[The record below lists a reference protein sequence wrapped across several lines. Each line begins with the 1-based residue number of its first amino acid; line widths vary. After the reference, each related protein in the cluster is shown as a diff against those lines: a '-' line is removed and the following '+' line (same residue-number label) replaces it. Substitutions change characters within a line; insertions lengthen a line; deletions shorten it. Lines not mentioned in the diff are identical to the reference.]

1 MSRPGAM
8 FRFPAAAVLCAA
20 GIFAALLSPVNGQVL
35 YGSLTG
41 NVTDPSGAAVPNTK
55 VSATNTGTNVVYSA
69 VTDSA
74 GVYLVNDLPPGSY
87 KLSFNAP
94 SFGPLNQTGIVVS
107 ANTVTRSNAQLRV
120 ATVAQTVVVSG
131 AEQALQTDRG
141 DVHSELSTQQLTD
154 LPETG
159 STGRNFENLLKLV
172 PGVQP
177 PQEQN
182 SAAGNPERSMSFN
195 VNGIA
200 DVSNNVRLDG
210 ASDIYAWLPYLAS
223 YVPPE
228 EAISEVD
235 VDTNSFLPEVGT
247 AGGSAVNVIIR
258 SGSNDLHGGAWEY
271 NTNTDFNARP
281 FFFTGTKVPKNILNQ
296 FGARL
301 GGPIIHN
308 KLFYFGDWERTLQRQ
323 AISGFATLPTAALDS
338 GNFAG
343 TNTVIYNPNTGAAN
357 GTGRTP
363 FPGNVIPPT
372 LFSPAASTFL
382 ALLPSPNLG
391 TTSSVGND
399 YFGSADY
406 ALTRDNGDGK
416 IDYDPDSSTQIFG
429 RYSISNGSIAD
440 PYQFG
445 KADGGTWD
453 GGQPG
458 AAGVTVQNIA
468 LGGSHTFSP
477 NMIMDGNA
485 GFTRQHLGA
494 QADDV
499 NNPTGLNL
507 LHIPGTN
514 QGALSGGL
522 PYLDV
527 TGFSPFGNSNTGN
540 PFLFR
545 DNTWVGNLNYSW
557 HHRSHQIRYGV
568 EYTRS
573 DLNHFQPQGGTFQT
587 PRGSFMFTGAMSS
600 LNGGAAPNEYNAFA
614 DFLLGLPNEAGVA
627 YQYINPNAIRFSTFA
642 AYAQDQWQV
651 NRNLTLTYG
660 VRYEYYPFVTRDH
673 EGNFTFQPSSGN
685 VLIGCENGVPCDTGV
700 SVGWGFIAPR
710 FGFAYRLGNKTV
722 IRGGMGFTSDPDN
735 FRDMRNTYPAVI
747 ITLYGGNAFQ
757 SPFSLAQGLPMVTG
771 PNIKQGVIPLPPT
784 VSTQAIANPYRR
796 GYIESYNLT
805 LQRDIG
811 AGFTATAA
819 YVGTHEVRQMSNVN
833 INAAPIGTGN
843 AGRLLYPLNTT
854 DINESDPFG
863 SVRYDALQAQL
874 SRRMGSVQVGAVYT
888 LSHTMDMAD
897 NSTYSGLLFAY
908 PAYWSRNWATAGYD
922 RTNNFEFWSIY
933 NLPFGKGRRWVT
945 NGFTSKVVGGWQ
957 LNPIF
962 TAASG
967 APFTVEASNNLLD
980 APGNTE
986 MANQV
991 LPSVQIL
998 GHVGPGQEWF
1008 NPAAFAPPA
1017 QNTYGNAG
1025 RNSLRGPGFFELD
1038 LGLFRNFLIKEKYNV
1053 QFRAESFALTN
1064 SPIFANPNA
1073 NVSTVSNFGQ
1083 VTSLAVAA
1091 NGVTNGGGYR
1101 IIRLALK
1108 FSF

>member
-1 MSRPGAM
+1 M
-8 FRFPAAAVLCAA
+8 FREGAPSCFPAAVLLCAA
-20 GIFAALLSPVNGQVL
+20 GMFALLSPVNAQVL

-41 NVTDPSGAAVPNTK
+41 NVTDPSGAAVPNAK
-55 VSATNTGTNVVYSA
+55 VDATNTGTNVTYPGAS
-69 VTDSA
+69 DSV
-74 GVYLVNDLPPGSY
+74 GVYVINNLPPGNY
-87 KLSFNAP
+87 KLTFTAP
-94 SFGPLNQTGIVVS
+94 AFGVLNQTGIVVS
-107 ANTVTRSNAQLRV
+107 ANNVTRSNAQLKV
-120 ATVAQTVVVSG
+120 AAVSQTVVVTG

-141 DVHSELSTQQLTD
+141 DVHSQISTQQLTD

-172 PGVQP
+172 PGVAP

-223 YVPPE
+223 YIPPE
-228 EAISEVD
+228 EAIDEVD

-258 SGSNDLHGGAWEY
+258 SGTNDFHGGAWEY

-281 FFFTGTKVPKNILNQ
+281 FFFTGKKVPKNILNQ

-301 GGPIIHN
+301 GGPILHN
-308 KLFYFGDWERTLQRQ
+308 KLFFFGDWERTLQRQ
-323 AISGFATLPTAALDS
+323 AISNFGSLPTQDLIN
-338 GNFAG
+338 GNFTG
-343 TNTVIYNPNTGAAN
+343 VNTTIYDPMSGSAD

-363 FPGNVIPPT
+363 FPGNVIPPQRI
-372 LFSPAASTFL
+372 SPSTAAYL
-382 ALLPSPNLG
+382 ALLPMPNLSTAHG
-391 TTSSVGND
+391 ISND
-399 YFGSADY
+399 WFGSADY

-416 IDYDPDSSTQIFG
+416 ITYDPDSSSQIFG
-429 RYSISNGSIAD
+429 RYSISNGSISD
-440 PYQFG
+440 PYEFG
-445 KADGGTWD
+445 KADGPTFD

-458 AAGVTVQNIA
+458 VAGVTVQNIA

-477 NMIMDGNA
+477 TMILDGNA

-494 QADDV
+494 QANDV

-514 QGALSGGL
+514 QGALAGGL
-522 PYLDV
+522 PFFNV
-527 TGFSPFGNSNTGN
+527 TGFSNFGNSSTGN

-557 HHRSHQIRYGV
+557 HWHSHQLRYGV

-573 DLNHFQPQGGTFQT
+573 DLNHFQPQGGSFQT
-587 PRGSFMFTGAMSS
+587 VRGSFLFNGAMTA
-600 LNGGAAPNEYNAFA
+600 LNGGPAPNEYNAFA
-614 DFLLGLPNEAGVA
+614 DFLLGLPNQAGVA
-627 YQYINPNAIRFSTFA
+627 HQYINPNAIRFSTFA
-642 AYAQDQWQV
+642 AYAQDQWQI
-651 NRNLTLTYG
+651 NRNLTITYG
-660 VRYEYYPFVTRDH
+660 LRYEYYPFVTRDH
-673 EGNFTFQPSSGN
+673 EGNFTFQPSTGD

-710 FGFAYRLGNKTV
+710 FGFAYRMGNKTV

-747 ITLYGGNAFQ
+747 ITSYGGNAFQ
-757 SPFSLAQGLPMVTG
+757 SPFSLTQGLPIVTG
-771 PNIKQGVIPLPPT
+771 PNIALGRVPLPST

-863 SVRYDALQAQL
+863 NVRYDALQAQL
-874 SRRMGSVQVGAVYT
+874 SRRMGSAQVGAVYT
-888 LSHTMDMAD
+888 LSHAMDMAD
-897 NSTYSGLLFAY
+897 NSTYSGLTFAY
-908 PAYWSRNWATAGYD
+908 PAYWARNWATAGYD
-922 RTNNFEFWSIY
+922 RTNNFQFWAIY
-933 NLPFGKGRRWVT
+933 GLPFGHGQRWVT
-945 NGFTSKVVGGWQ
+945 NGFASKVVGGWQ

-962 TAASG
+962 SAASG
-967 APFTVEASNNLLD
+967 APFTVTASNNLLN

-986 MANQV
+986 TANQV
-991 LPSVQIL
+991 LGSVQIL
-998 GHVGPGQEWF
+998 GHAGPGQEWF
-1008 NPAAFAPPA
+1008 NPKAFAAPA
-1017 QNTYGNAG
+1017 QNTYGNVG
-1025 RNSLRGPGFFELD
+1025 RNDLRGPGFFELD
-1038 LGLFRNFLIKEKYNV
+1038 LGLFRNFLIHERYNV

-1083 VTSLAVAA
+1083 ITSLAVAS

-1101 IIRLALK
+1101 IIRLGLK